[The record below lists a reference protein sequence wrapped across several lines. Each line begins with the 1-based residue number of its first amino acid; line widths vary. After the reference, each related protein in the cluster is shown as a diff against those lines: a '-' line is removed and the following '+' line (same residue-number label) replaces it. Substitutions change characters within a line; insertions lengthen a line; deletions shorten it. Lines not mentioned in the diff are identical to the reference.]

1 MYVILLLCDN
11 VCCMS
16 DSLSTLVLLNIK
28 LGWWEC
34 MCYVLIFVWNIFI
47 KKKTFF
53 CEKTSRLG
61 CIICEDIDSLVQMS
75 VCREVCLSRAEALG
89 FSLNSKSVLNLKF
102 A

>member
-1 MYVILLLCDN
+1 MLCFN
-11 VCCMS
+11 FC
-16 DSLSTLVLLNIK
+16 L
-28 LGWWEC
+28 EHF
-34 MCYVLIFVWNIFI
+34 Y
-47 KKKTFF
+47 KKKNLFF

-75 VCREVCLSRAEALG
+75 VCGEVCLSRAEALG